1 MRRGDDGWN
10 NCLTLRNLILIKEDN
25 RREVKKAR
33 GGLPVSLWDTYS
45 SFANCYGGVIILG
58 GRAGSGVPEFFAVRE
73 KEGWEEPQIEE
84 KLDDVEGTILT
95 LPFKKKVEK
104 KC

>member
-1 MRRGDDGWN
+1 MDQLLDIAKFDSYKRRQPSGSEEGERGTAGVLMGYLFVLCQLLW
-10 NCLTLRNLILIKEDN
+10 RSHYPWREGGK
-25 RREVKKAR
+25 RRVR
-33 GGLPVSLWDTYS
+33 
-45 SFANCYGGVIILG
+45 
-58 GRAGSGVPEFFAVRE
+58 FFAVRE
-73 KEGWEEPQIEE
+73 KKGWEEPQIEE

>member
-33 GGLPVSLWDTYS
+33 GGTAGVLMGYLFVLCQLLWRSHYPWRE
-45 SFANCYGGVIILG
+45 GGKRRV
-58 GRAGSGVPEFFAVRE
+58 RFFAVRE
-73 KEGWEEPQIEE
+73 KKGWEEPQIEE